1 MQNENR
7 FNPVVK
13 MKIFKWCG
21 QAMQNDISFNAL
33 FKMFIFKL

>member
-1 MQNENR
+1 MQNVIR

-21 QAMQNDISFNAL
+21 QEMQNENRFIAL
-33 FKMFIFKL
+33 IKMFIFKL

>member
-13 MKIFKWCG
+13 MKLFKWCG
-21 QAMQNDISFNAL
+21 QKMQNEIRFNAL

>member
-13 MKIFKWCG
+13 MKLFKCCG
-21 QAMQNDISFNAL
+21 QKMQNEIRFNAL